1 MAQKYGLGFV
11 MTVVLL
17 VASLLVMI
25 IALIVQFMNKERM
38 HMLYAALGVFIVAC
52 WPLSVSQ
59 YTPFIFEIYYVDGFM
74 GFLFCMM
81 MPFSLL
87 IYINE
92 IQNRRYNKLYCNYNH
107 RYV

>member
-52 WPLSVSQ
+52 WLLSVSQ